1 MRFQLPIVHGMAR
14 QSPIPLFAERPS
26 HPSAPLGEATAVARR
41 RRQGR
46 PLAGARALPLTAA
59 STMARLRE
67 SGGRAC
73 ARVALLLVAGVI
85 SVIAPVTAAHAK
97 MAAIRVQAASDPFS
111 GFVTK
116 AAQRFGIPAAWIRAV
131 MRSESHGD
139 RRAISPKGAMGLMQ
153 LMPDTWAAL
162 RVRYGLGRDPYDPRD
177 NILAGAAY
185 LREMHDLY
193 GSPGFLAAYNAG
205 PGRYEDYRDRR
216 RPLPDET
223 IAYVAELLPLID
235 GGDGDPPV
243 FTASVAR
250 LAWAK
255 ASLFATGSDSA
266 QAADHTASDRS
277 SRDASG
283 GVGVRDVSAIA
294 PQSKGLFVA
303 LSSSGRTP

>member
-1 MRFQLPIVHGMAR
+1 MRFRLPIAR
-14 QSPIPLFAERPS
+14 GVARHSSIPLFAEGPS
-26 HPSAPLGEATAVARR
+26 HPSAPLGDATAVARR
-41 RRQGR
+41 GGQGR

-59 STMARLRE
+59 STMARSRQ
-67 SGGRAC
+67 SGSRAYS
-73 ARVALLLVAGVI
+73 RVALLIVAGVI
-85 SVIAPVTAAHAK
+85 SVIAPVTAAHAQ
-97 MAAIRVQAASDPFS
+97 MAATRVRAASDPFS
-111 GFVTK
+111 AFVRE

-131 MRSESHGD
+131 MHVESRGV
-139 RRAISPKGAMGLMQ
+139 RRAISPKGAMGVMQ

-185 LREMHDLY
+185 LREMHDRY

-205 PGRYEDYRDRR
+205 PRRYENYRDRR
-216 RPLPDET
+216 RPLPAET

-235 GGDGDPPV
+235 GGDGDP
-243 FTASVAR
+243 TILIASIAR

-255 ASLFATGSDSA
+255 ASLFVMRSDSA
-266 QAADHTASDRS
+266 KAADHMASDRS

-294 PQSKGLFVA
+294 PQSNGLFVA
-303 LSSSGRTP
+303 RSSSGRKP